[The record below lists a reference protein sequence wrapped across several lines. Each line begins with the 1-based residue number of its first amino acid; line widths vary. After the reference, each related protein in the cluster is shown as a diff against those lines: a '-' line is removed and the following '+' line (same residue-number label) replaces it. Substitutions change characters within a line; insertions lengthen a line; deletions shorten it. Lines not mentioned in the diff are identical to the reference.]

1 MSLLGVNVDHVAT
14 IRQARQ
20 TYEPDPVWAA
30 AEAQLGGAD
39 LITIH
44 LRADRRHIQDRDL
57 KVLRETVSVEL
68 NLEMSVE
75 EEIVEI
81 ALGTGPDM
89 VTLVPERRQEVTTE
103 GGLDVAGQSDRVG
116 RVVERFHQ
124 RDIPVSLFVDPDPD
138 QIGAAGET
146 GAEMIELHTGS
157 WANAPRR
164 DRCGYLE
171 KLTGAAAAGRKLG
184 LTVNAGHGL
193 TYDNVTPIVQRLGPH
208 ELHIGHSIVSR
219 SVFVGI
225 REAVREMKG
234 VIHRAETL
242 GERMADRHHCLARPP
257 ARNHPDNTVGE

>member
-20 TYEPDPVWAA
+20 TYEPDPAWAA

-103 GGLDVAGQSDRVG
+103 GGLDVAGQSDRVSD
-116 RVVERFHQ
+116 VVERFHQ

-138 QIGAAGET
+138 QIDAAGET
-146 GAEMIELHTGS
+146 GAKMIELHTGS
-157 WANAPRR
+157 WANAPRHNR
-164 DRCGYLE
+164 SEYLE
-171 KLTGAAAAGRKLG
+171 KLTGGAAAGRKLG

-193 TYDNVTPIVQRLGPH
+193 TYDNVTPVVQRIGPH
-208 ELHIGHSIVSR
+208 ELHIGHSIVAR
-219 SVFVGI
+219 SVFVGM
-225 REAVREMKG
+225 REAVREMKE

-242 GERMADRHHCLARPP
+242 SERMADRHH
-257 ARNHPDNTVGE
+257 

>member
-14 IRQARQ
+14 IREARQ
-20 TYEPDPVWAA
+20 THEPDPVWAA

-57 KVLRETVSVEL
+57 KILRQTVSIEL

-89 VTLVPERRQEVTTE
+89 VTLVPERREEVTTE
-103 GGLDVAGQSDRVG
+103 GGLDVAGQLPRVG
-116 RVVERFHQ
+116 RVVERFRQ
-124 RDIPVSLFVDPDPD
+124 RDIPVSLFVDPAPE
-138 QIGAAGET
+138 QIEAAGEA
-146 GAEMIELHTGS
+146 GAGLIELHTGS

-164 DRCGYLE
+164 DRARHME
-171 KLTGAAAAGRKLG
+171 ELTGAAAAGRKLN

-193 TYDNVTPIVQRLGPH
+193 TYENVIPIVQRLTPH

-225 REAVREMKG
+225 REAVREMKE
-234 VIHRAETL
+234 VIHRAEML
-242 GERMADRHHCLARPP
+242 SERMADRHS
-257 ARNHPDNTVGE
+257 